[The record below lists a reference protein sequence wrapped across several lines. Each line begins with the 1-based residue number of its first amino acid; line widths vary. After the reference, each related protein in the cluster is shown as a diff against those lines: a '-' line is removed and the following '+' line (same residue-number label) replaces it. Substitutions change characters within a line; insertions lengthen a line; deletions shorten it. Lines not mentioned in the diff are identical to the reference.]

1 MYAQPGFSGRRK
13 TWPVPERW
21 CFLGARLKPWAVEL
35 RPLLIAPLIALAGLG
50 SSLARAVQADLPRA
64 AAPSQP
70 TERFRFHAG
79 APLSASAGI
88 GADGSI
94 CVGTADGYVHLLGP
108 DGSFRWSR
116 SVTGAITRRPVQSG
130 ELWFVTTSAER
141 IYALTAQGTLYWV
154 FRPPSP
160 VASELAVDA
169 TGVTY
174 FVAADHFF
182 YGVTAHGGVSLRAAF
197 GELKAGPVPAPDG
210 AVWAENQAGNLVRV
224 RGQELRRMPREPTQG
239 VDFGSLD
246 SLRDPDGH
254 EWRVRADGVLEFT
267 PAVGSQPALVHL
279 TSSAL
284 LSPGWSSSAHYAV
297 ICARDG
303 LVVALAAP
311 RDPATP

>member
-1 MYAQPGFSGRRK
+1 VK
-13 TWPVPERW
+13 
-21 CFLGARLKPWAVEL
+21 LRL
-35 RPLLIAPLIALAGLG
+35 LLIAPLVALTGLG
-50 SSLARAVQADLPRA
+50 LPTVRADEADLPRA
-64 AAPSQP
+64 TAPSP
-70 TERFRFHAG
+70 PIERFRFHAG
-79 APLSASAGI
+79 APLSAPAGI

-182 YGVTAHGGVSLRAAF
+182 YGVTAHGGVSLRAVF
-197 GELKAGPVPAPDG
+197 GELKAGPVAAPDG
-210 AVWAENQAGNLVRV
+210 AVWVENQAGNLVRV
-224 RGQELRRMPREPTQG
+224 LGQDLRRVSREPTQG

-246 SLRDPDGH
+246 ALRDPDGH

-267 PAVGSQPALVHL
+267 PAVGSPPTLMHL

-284 LSPGWSSSAHYAV
+284 LSPGWSSSARCAV

-303 LVVALAAP
+303 LVVALVAP
-311 RDPATP
+311 HAQATP

>member
-13 TWPVPERW
+13 TRPVPERW
-21 CFLGARLKPWAVEL
+21 CFLGARLKPWAVKL
-35 RPLLIAPLIALAGLG
+35 PPLLIATLLALAGLG
-50 SSLARAVQADLPRA
+50 SPAAKADEADLPRVA
-64 AAPSQP
+64 AILQPS
-70 TERFRFHAG
+70 ERFRFHAG

-130 ELWFVTTSAER
+130 ELWLVATSAER
-141 IYALTAQGTLYWV
+141 IYALTAQGALYWV

-174 FVAADHFF
+174 FVAADHFL
-182 YGVTAHGGVSLRAAF
+182 YGVTAHGSVSLRATF
-197 GELKAGPVPAPDG
+197 GELKAGPVAAPDG
-210 AVWAENQAGNLVRV
+210 AVWAENQAGNLVRA
-224 RGQELRRMPREPTQG
+224 RGQDLRRLPREPTPG

-246 SLRDPDGH
+246 ALRDPDGH
-254 EWRVRADGVLEFT
+254 EWRVRADGVLEFI
-267 PAVGSQPALVHL
+267 PALGSRPALVHL
-279 TSSAL
+279 TSSPL
-284 LSPGWSSSAHYAV
+284 LSPSWSSSAHYAL

-303 LVVALAAP
+303 LVVALVAP
-311 RDPATP
+311 LAQATP